1 MLIRAS
7 FCAYLVA
14 AAWRPLL
21 GHAGENYHLEL
32 HKAGLLVEGEAL
44 LVCAE
49 GQLAGLPDER
59 RVLERSQAEGSQ
71 EGGVVKQ
78 AQQALEEVG
87 GFEQPVSVPS
97 QILYLWISRLDEILV
112 IHEERSQE
120 HDCSKE
126 VQSF

>member
-14 AAWRPLL
+14 AAWRLLL
-21 GHAGENYHLEL
+21 GHAGEYYHLEL

-71 EGGVVKQ
+71 EGGVVEQ
-78 AQQALEEVG
+78 AQQALEKLEG
-87 GFEQPVSVPS
+87 LNNLSA
-97 QILYLWISRLDEILV
+97 SR
-112 IHEERSQE
+112 HRFSTSGS
-120 HDCSKE
+120 CGWMKYW
-126 VQSF
+126 